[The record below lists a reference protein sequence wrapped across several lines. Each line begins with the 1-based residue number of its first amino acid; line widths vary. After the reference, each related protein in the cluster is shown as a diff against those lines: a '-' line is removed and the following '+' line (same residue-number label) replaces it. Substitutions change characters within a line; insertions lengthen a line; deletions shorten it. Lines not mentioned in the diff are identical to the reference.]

1 MVLDI
6 SRAGLILK
14 FPLLSLLIELC
25 FVSAINNSSLVPNVL
40 ALETVKEVFLVSL
53 WILKVPVSELLELP
67 LRGAN
72 STPPT
77 YNLVQLIPPKTS
89 SLKLL
94 LLTVEPP
101 IATLLL

>member
-1 MVLDI
+1 ML
-6 SRAGLILK
+6 
-14 FPLLSLLIELC
+14 
-25 FVSAINNSSLVPNVL
+25 N
-40 ALETVKEVFLVSL
+40 
-53 WILKVPVSELLELP
+53 VPVSELLDVP
-67 LRGAN
+67 VRGAN

-94 LLTVEPP
+94 LLTAVPP